1 MVFPR
6 PACLEKSALRDFLS
20 TLRSACQHANNVHT
34 YRWFSAFFNAAHNAM
49 ARQQDRP
56 AWDKDVAKVIGTRRT
71 GMMSLLLKRV
81 AIVWKGVEED
91 CRTVGE
97 LALAGTPAAP
107 SPEAVERFVQG
118 IEKVHVRAVELML
131 DGVESVLRAMV
142 KAVATCVARNPV
154 ETNLK
159 AMKMIMQS
167 ALDSAKKPE
176 RDDDDD
182 GVVADDATSDAED
195 VDPARHHRAD
205 VAAASAGLQRME
217 LELSEKIH
225 DDDAAGAA
233 AADSGELGRETGD
246 VVALPPAKDVFAETR
261 LLLKSELEAVW
272 GREALMA
279 RLLPAASVDVRAR
292 KFAEEFQRLL
302 CLPEVALAPALHD
315 SQSESDRASSALV
328 EAALPLVLTEINAC
342 ALGTGVFDKGQ
353 EVLLRWREVLKAPK
367 VATSVA
373 VMATVKQYRTE
384 WLVFIREMQKGQF
397 TLRTWNNMR

>member
-20 TLRSACQHANNVHT
+20 TLRAACQHAENVRA

-49 ARQQDRP
+49 ARQRQDRP
-56 AWDKDVAKVIGTRRT
+56 AWDVDVAKVIGTRRT

-81 AIVWKGVEED
+81 AIVWKGVEEE

-107 SPEAVERFVQG
+107 SPEAMERFVQG

-159 AMKMIMQS
+159 AMKTILQS

-182 GVVADDATSDAED
+182 GVVADDAASDAD
-195 VDPARHHRAD
+195 AVAVSAAR
-205 VAAASAGLQRME
+205 LQCME
-217 LELSEKIH
+217 LELSKKLH
-225 DDDAAGAA
+225 GDDDAAGDD
-233 AADSGELGRETGD
+233 AADGGDDVSESGD
-246 VVALPPAKDVFAETR
+246 VVASPPAKDVLAETR

-367 VATSVA
+367 VATSAA